1 MKVSESTFNGVLP
14 VTWPVGLSLLL
25 VIGVS
30 LFSGVTDSLAPP
42 LNVIADLA
50 LILVL
55 VIGLVGSASRLYQ
68 LLQQRD
74 SEPSQSV

>member
-1 MKVSESTFNGVLP
+1 MKVSESTSNGVLP
-14 VTWPVGLSLLL
+14 VTWPIGLSLLL

-42 LNVIADLA
+42 LNIIADLA

-74 SEPSQSV
+74 SGPSQSV